1 MNQRSSLEPK
11 RATSAPE
18 IRVALVLAALM
29 LAAAGVARLAP
40 RFGWSDTAS
49 FQQRAL
55 MILLAAFLVLTGN
68 TIPKRLTSLA
78 CVRMNAARTQSFF
91 RFAGWT
97 WVLAGLAFGAA
108 WLALPLST
116 ARVTTLLVVPLAFA
130 ALAIRWWRLA
140 AAHPPAA

>member
-1 MNQRSSLEPK
+1 MNERSSLEPK
-11 RATSAPE
+11 PKKSAPE
-18 IRVALVLAALM
+18 IRVALVLAGLM
-29 LAAAGVARLAP
+29 LAVAWVARLAP

-55 MILLAAFLVLTGN
+55 MILLAVFLVLTGN

-78 CVRMNAARTQSFF
+78 CVGMNAARTQSFL

-116 ARVTTLLVVPLAFA
+116 ARATTLVVVPLAISA
-130 ALAIRWWRLA
+130 VAIRWWRHA
-140 AAHPPAA
+140 AGHPPAA